1 MEATLQL
8 TTIVSIRHC
17 FVFIVLFG
25 IISFA
30 YLDKYMNYSGVYRK
44 KSLDTYWSAGIN
56 VNVNVNNNVVFHG
69 KAQKNTGISVPSPAN
84 TIFKTLRYGKAE
96 IALLI
101 NTPVCVQRV
110 GKDRRIMVHGAHKE
124 KLTQLHFY
132 QVRILLSGVCY

>member
-1 MEATLQL
+1 M
-8 TTIVSIRHC
+8 TTIVSIRHF

-44 KSLDTYWSAGIN
+44 KSLDTHWSAGIN
-56 VNVNVNNNVVFHG
+56 VNVNVNVNNNVGFHA
-69 KAQKNTGISVPSPAN
+69 KAQKNTGIFVSSPEN

-101 NTPVCVQRV
+101 NTPVCVQGV

-132 QVRILLSGVCY
+132 QVGILLIGVCN

>member
-1 MEATLQL
+1 METTLQL
-8 TTIVSIRHC
+8 TTIISIRHC

-44 KSLDTYWSAGIN
+44 KSLVTQSAGIN
-56 VNVNVNNNVVFHG
+56 VNVNVNNNVGFHG
-69 KAQKNTGISVPSPAN
+69 KAQKNTGISVPFPAN

-101 NTPVCVQRV
+101 NTPVCVQGV
-110 GKDRRIMVHGAHKE
+110 GKDRRIMAHGAHKE
-124 KLTQLHFY
+124 KLT
-132 QVRILLSGVCY
+132 